1 MAAALAW
8 IRTQAAA
15 PATRAAGAVWLASKV
30 ALIVLAWAATW
41 ATQPGGTGGAP
52 LAGAWEHWDARL
64 FRLVAQYGYFGPPGK
79 PVPNQAAFLPG
90 YPLVLRATHLLIGS
104 WTTAELAVAAV
115 ASFFAILGLIR
126 LADDY
131 SADDHPEGSGLA
143 AAVFLIAAP
152 AAVFLSVG
160 YSEAMFLAFALPGW
174 LAARHGRW
182 PQAGLYTAAACL
194 IRINGVFLLA
204 GLVIMA
210 AMSGS
215 AAAGPTRSLGQ
226 AQTRRKPWPV
236 LAGSLAIPLVPLA
249 GYEIY
254 LWHASGDWLAE
265 VHAER
270 AGWGRYFGNPV
281 RTFTTTWHA
290 AFGGEFHPPLAFMFQ
305 VELAS
310 VAVLVAVIAITAW
323 RRQWPEAAYCVL
335 TAAALVFGTWYES
348 VPRALLLVFPLW
360 CGLGAFA
367 RRQRAA
373 AAAWL
378 AASVPLMCVTALFYL
393 SGAWAG

>member
-1 MAAALAW
+1 MKAALAW
-8 IRTQAAA
+8 IRTQASA
-15 PATRAAGAVWLASKV
+15 PATRAAGTVWLASKV
-30 ALIVLAWAATW
+30 ALIVLAWAASW
-41 ATQPGGTGGAP
+41 VMQPAGAGGVP
-52 LAGAWEHWDARL
+52 LAAAWEHWDARL
-64 FRLVAQYGYFGPPGK
+64 FRLVAEYGYFGPPGK

-90 YPLVLRATHLLIGS
+90 YPLILRATHLLVGS
-104 WTTAELAVAAV
+104 WTGAELAVAAV

-131 SADDHPEGSGLA
+131 SEGSGPA

-160 YSEAMFLAFALPGW
+160 YSEALFIAFALPGW

-210 AMSGS
+210 AMS
-215 AAAGPTRSLGQ
+215 
-226 AQTRRKPWPV
+226 RRKPWPV
-236 LAGSLAIPLVPLA
+236 VAGSLAIPLVPLA
-249 GYEIY
+249 GYEIF
-254 LWHASGDWLAE
+254 LWHASGDWLAWAN
-265 VHAER
+265 AER

-281 RTFTTTWHA
+281 RTFTTTWQA
-290 AFGGEFHPPLAFMFQ
+290 AFGGEFHSPLAFMFQ

-323 RRQWPEAAYCVL
+323 RRQWPEAAYCLL

-360 CGLGAFA
+360 CGLGALV
-367 RRQRAA
+367 RRHRAA
-373 AAAWL
+373 AGAWL
-378 AASVPLMCVTALFYL
+378 AASVPVMCVTALFYL